1 MKNYELIAEL
11 MKLPA
16 GYEVSFGT
24 TVFKDELKNGEDSI
38 FVSGTVADIEVDEN
52 EGVITFLN

>member
-16 GYEVSFGT
+16 GYEIEFYKASENEG
-24 TVFKDELKNGEDSI
+24 KIIYEYIED
-38 FVSGTVADIEVDEN
+38 VEVDETS
-52 EGVITFLN
+52 ETITLMCE

>member
-16 GYEVSFGT
+16 GYDVKFGT
-24 TVFKDELKNGEDSI
+24 TVQKEDINGHEQI
-38 FVSGTVADIEVDEN
+38 FAGGDISDIEVSESDGIIE
-52 EGVITFLN
+52 FLC

>member
-16 GYEVSFGT
+16 GYDVKFGT
-24 TVFKDELKNGEDSI
+24 TVLKEDFNGEECI
-38 FVSGTVADIEVDEN
+38 FAEGTIEDIEVGETN
-52 EGVITFLN
+52 KIIEFLC